1 MTAAPQ
7 APVVCILDSGT
18 NEAGAEGWNYLA
30 GNEDLTD
37 EAGHGDLIYQLL
49 ESETPNARLIML
61 KCFESAEETE
71 EKKGTEIITQA
82 LYDAVDLWQADVIS
96 ISWTRNEESEEL
108 YEAVCYARENGAVLV
123 AAAGNLSLSTPLGSL
138 VYPAAWEE
146 VIGVGGADTDE
157 KGEPVSSLWY
167 LKSEAVFVSADGNYE
182 GEKGSSFAVPRVSG
196 KIAEYLFQKPEASE
210 AEIRE
215 WLKDTV
221 IDTGEEGYDPV
232 FGWGFLKTDNE

>member
-18 NEAGAEGWNYLA
+18 NEAGAEGWNYLT

-71 EKKGTEIITQA
+71 EKKGTETITQA

-108 YEAVCYARENGAVLV
+108 YKAVCYARENGAVLV
-123 AAAGNLSLSTPLGSL
+123 AAAGNLSVFL
-138 VYPAAWEE
+138 PAEPAFWY
-146 VIGVGGADTDE
+146 ADTGSGPLCILYTLCIHD
-157 KGEPVSSLWY
+157 GESP
-167 LKSEAVFVSADGNYE
+167 AG
-182 GEKGSSFAVPRVSG
+182 GHR
-196 KIAEYLFQKPEASE
+196 
-210 AEIRE
+210 
-215 WLKDTV
+215 
-221 IDTGEEGYDPV
+221 
-232 FGWGFLKTDNE
+232 

>member
-71 EKKGTEIITQA
+71 AKKREQRPSRRRSMM
-82 LYDAVDLWQADVIS
+82 LWIS
-96 ISWTRNEESEEL
+96 GR
-108 YEAVCYARENGAVLV
+108 
-123 AAAGNLSLSTPLGSL
+123 
-138 VYPAAWEE
+138 
-146 VIGVGGADTDE
+146 
-157 KGEPVSSLWY
+157 
-167 LKSEAVFVSADGNYE
+167 
-182 GEKGSSFAVPRVSG
+182 
-196 KIAEYLFQKPEASE
+196 QM
-210 AEIRE
+210 
-215 WLKDTV
+215 
-221 IDTGEEGYDPV
+221 
-232 FGWGFLKTDNE
+232 

>member
-49 ESETPNARLIML
+49 DSETSNARLIML

-71 EKKGTEIITQA
+71 EKKGTETITQA
-82 LYDAVDLWQADVIS
+82 LHDAVDLWQADVIS

-157 KGEPVSSLWY
+157 KGEWN
-167 LKSEAVFVSADGNYE
+167 FHG
-182 GEKGSSFAVPRVSG
+182 
-196 KIAEYLFQKPEASE
+196 
-210 AEIRE
+210 
-215 WLKDTV
+215 
-221 IDTGEEGYDPV
+221 
-232 FGWGFLKTDNE
+232 

>member
-18 NEAGAEGWNYLA
+18 NEAGAEGWNYLT

-71 EKKGTEIITQA
+71 EKKGTETVTQA

-182 GEKGSSFAVPRVSG
+182 GEKGSSFCSPQGFRKNRRISLSKAGSLRNRNSG
-196 KIAEYLFQKPEASE
+196 MAE
-210 AEIRE
+210 
-215 WLKDTV
+215 
-221 IDTGEEGYDPV
+221 GHC
-232 FGWGFLKTDNE
+232 N

>member
-71 EKKGTEIITQA
+71 EKKGTETITQA

-108 YEAVCYARENGAVLV
+108 YEAV
-123 AAAGNLSLSTPLGSL
+123 
-138 VYPAAWEE
+138 W
-146 VIGVGGADTDE
+146 
-157 KGEPVSSLWY
+157 
-167 LKSEAVFVSADGNYE
+167 
-182 GEKGSSFAVPRVSG
+182 
-196 KIAEYLFQKPEASE
+196 
-210 AEIRE
+210 
-215 WLKDTV
+215 
-221 IDTGEEGYDPV
+221 
-232 FGWGFLKTDNE
+232 

>member
-71 EKKGTEIITQA
+71 EKKGTETITQA

-157 KGEPVSSLWY
+157 KGEPVALSGILRARRY
-167 LKSEAVFVSADGNYE
+167 LSVQMEIMKGKRVPLLQSPGFQEKSQNISFKSRKPPKQKFGN
-182 GEKGSSFAVPRVSG
+182 G
-196 KIAEYLFQKPEASE
+196 
-210 AEIRE
+210 
-215 WLKDTV
+215 
-221 IDTGEEGYDPV
+221 
-232 FGWGFLKTDNE
+232 

>member
-71 EKKGTEIITQA
+71 EKKGTETITQA

-108 YEAVCYARENGAVLV
+108 YEAVCYAQGKRRRPCGGSRKSKPFHTLRQS
-123 AAAGNLSLSTPLGSL
+123 GLSGSL
-138 VYPAAWEE
+138 GRSHWCGRGRY
-146 VIGVGGADTDE
+146 
-157 KGEPVSSLWY
+157 
-167 LKSEAVFVSADGNYE
+167 
-182 GEKGSSFAVPRVSG
+182 R
-196 KIAEYLFQKPEASE
+196 
-210 AEIRE
+210 
-215 WLKDTV
+215 
-221 IDTGEEGYDPV
+221 
-232 FGWGFLKTDNE
+232 

>member
-18 NEAGAEGWNYLA
+18 NEAGAEGWNNLA

-71 EKKGTEIITQA
+71 EKKGTETITQA

-123 AAAGNLSLSTPLGSL
+123 AAAGGDSVRHIGGENRVSRRLFGAAATAGLLFGGFHDAGSFHKPLGGIFCFQQEYTTP
-138 VYPAAWEE
+138 YPTNQ
-146 VIGVGGADTDE
+146 VG
-157 KGEPVSSLWY
+157 
-167 LKSEAVFVSADGNYE
+167 
-182 GEKGSSFAVPRVSG
+182 
-196 KIAEYLFQKPEASE
+196 I
-210 AEIRE
+210 
-215 WLKDTV
+215 
-221 IDTGEEGYDPV
+221 
-232 FGWGFLKTDNE
+232 

>member
-71 EKKGTEIITQA
+71 EKKGTETITQA

-96 ISWTRNEESEEL
+96 ISWTRNE
-108 YEAVCYARENGAVLV
+108 
-123 AAAGNLSLSTPLGSL
+123 
-138 VYPAAWEE
+138 
-146 VIGVGGADTDE
+146 DTDE

-210 AEIRE
+210 TEIRE

>member
-71 EKKGTEIITQA
+71 EKKGKN
-82 LYDAVDLWQADVIS
+82 YHYKKRSS
-96 ISWTRNEESEEL
+96 ILLLLRL
-108 YEAVCYARENGAVLV
+108 K
-123 AAAGNLSLSTPLGSL
+123 
-138 VYPAAWEE
+138 
-146 VIGVGGADTDE
+146 GGWA
-157 KGEPVSSLWY
+157 KLFVVSPQLIW
-167 LKSEAVFVSADGNYE
+167 
-182 GEKGSSFAVPRVSG
+182 
-196 KIAEYLFQKPEASE
+196 
-210 AEIRE
+210 
-215 WLKDTV
+215 
-221 IDTGEEGYDPV
+221 
-232 FGWGFLKTDNE
+232 

>member
-71 EKKGTEIITQA
+71 EKKGT
-82 LYDAVDLWQADVIS
+82 
-96 ISWTRNEESEEL
+96 ESEEL

>member
-71 EKKGTEIITQA
+71 EKKGTETVTQA
-82 LYDAVDLWQADVIS
+82 LYDGTKKVKNFTKQSA
-96 ISWTRNEESEEL
+96 
-108 YEAVCYARENGAVLV
+108 
-123 AAAGNLSLSTPLGSL
+123 TPGKTA
-138 VYPAAWEE
+138 P
-146 VIGVGGADTDE
+146 
-157 KGEPVSSLWY
+157 SLW
-167 LKSEAVFVSADGNYE
+167 
-182 GEKGSSFAVPRVSG
+182 R
-196 KIAEYLFQKPEASE
+196 QQ
-210 AEIRE
+210 EI
-215 WLKDTV
+215 
-221 IDTGEEGYDPV
+221 
-232 FGWGFLKTDNE
+232 

>member
-71 EKKGTEIITQA
+71 EKKGTETSRRRSMMQWISG
-82 LYDAVDLWQADVIS
+82 QADVDQHQLDTERRKRRTLRS
-96 ISWTRNEESEEL
+96 GLLQPGKRRRSCGGS
-108 YEAVCYARENGAVLV
+108 
-123 AAAGNLSLSTPLGSL
+123 GNLSLSTPLGSL

-146 VIGVGGADTDE
+146 VIGVGGAGTDE
-157 KGEPVSSLWY
+157 KGEP
-167 LKSEAVFVSADGNYE
+167 
-182 GEKGSSFAVPRVSG
+182 
-196 KIAEYLFQKPEASE
+196 
-210 AEIRE
+210 
-215 WLKDTV
+215 
-221 IDTGEEGYDPV
+221 
-232 FGWGFLKTDNE
+232 